1 MVTSG
6 KGCAF
11 SGLLPNSLLPLQW
24 FLGVA
29 AGGDSLWESSWTQG
43 LFLAFPNPIN
53 VPSHLQNQKVTFW
66 KLRKVGV
73 RFHEEKGPYHCSWD
87 LLIQG

>member
-11 SGLLPNSLLPLQW
+11 SGLLPNSFLPLQGL
-24 FLGVA
+24 LGVA
-29 AGGDSLWESSWTQG
+29 AGGDGLWESSWTQG
-43 LFLAFPNPIN
+43 LFLALPNPTS

-73 RFHEEKGPYHCSWD
+73 KKGDPTTAVGIS
-87 LLIQG
+87 